1 MTPSA
6 RLRVAAVVSFVVAPF
21 VVALLAVAL
30 LLPTGAI
37 ADVTVPYTDLS
48 AKGTITLCDAA
59 GHRVTAGSID
69 DKPFVL
75 KAASTVPA
83 PSPYNGTGRTA
94 VLVAYQPSKTSYPDQ
109 WNGDTLTATSQYTD
123 ARHPMV
129 IGTPLDFT
137 LAQYLKE
144 FPASYDGF
152 VQLRMYFG
160 AKGQGVMN
168 DTYPTTDLRVVG
180 RTWTV
185 VHGGTGDC
193 TTGSAVSNEVAI
205 AHLPGATASPS
216 PRSSVTSAAQAGASA
231 SASSSDSPEAGA
243 GGGASGQTPPASSG
257 QSGPPTW
264 VAALVALL
272 LLAIAGILVFVRR
285 GQTDASPGGS

>member
-1 MTPSA
+1 MRPSA
-6 RLRVAAVVSFVVAPF
+6 RVRVAAAVSFVVGPF

-30 LLPTGAI
+30 LIPTGAI

-48 AKGTITLCDAA
+48 AKGSITLCDAA

-83 PSPYNGTGRTA
+83 PAPYDGAGRTA
-94 VLVAYQPSKTSYPDQ
+94 VLVAYQPSKTTYPDQ

-129 IGTPLDFT
+129 VGTPLDFT

-144 FPASYDGF
+144 FPASDDGF

-168 DTYPTTDLRVVG
+168 DTYPTADLRVVG
-180 RTWTV
+180 HTWTV
-185 VHGGTGDC
+185 VHGGNGDC
-193 TTGSAVSNEVAI
+193 TSGSAVSNEVAI

-216 PRSSVTSAAQAGASA
+216 PRSSVTSSAQATAPPSV
-231 SASSSDSPEAGA
+231 SSSDSAA
-243 GGGASGQTPPASSG
+243 GGGGQASGQTPPASSG
-257 QSGPPTW
+257 SSGPPTW

-285 GQTDASPGGS
+285 GQPDGSPGGS